1 MTRARSLPN
10 SKQLGLTLVH
20 TLPSELRPTPPSNMR
35 KTYFDD
41 WSFEA
46 VSISIF
52 VGVDMKLTVVQIA
65 TFETKTC
72 LGMFNVN

>member
-20 TLPSELRPTPPSNMR
+20 TLPSELLPTPPSNMR

-65 TFETKTC
+65 TFETKSC